1 MLEYDEGIALCCL
14 HCRVVVLQDGYA
26 GGIVVGCGG
35 FGGCGLGEA
44 FGEVETETVYLVF
57 VQQELQVALHELA
70 HQGTF
75 MVEVL
80 EDAVRMRGVCVEVGI
95 VSRGLVL
102 CAVPIQAGK
111 RHVAGGMVVY
121 YIENDG
127 HAFAVAGVNEVFIH
141 FWGAIR
147 LIEGE
152 EETRV
157 VSPAVVPVK
166 LLNRHQLDGVDAHVF
181 QVVQLL
187 QGAVDGAAGGE
198 IAQMHL
204 VDDRLLGVLHLEVGY
219 GPCIVVSLYLEYRN
233 NSFSAFGVGL
243 VVGIGGRRDVV
254 VMLRV
259 ENLFAVGICQAD
271 GLTAFGSYIV
281 LKCIF
286 FCRVEVVQGYPP
298 TSGGIVATHLAVL
311 LIGQF
316 PVVEVAEDVCKVF
329 VVAFGVFVIEY
340 KSHGGVV
347 DDVDAFF
354 HIPGQGCM
362 LNFGRREALVLMVCD
377 LHKGIDVNPLL
388 AAV

>member
-1 MLEYDEGIALCCL
+1 
-14 HCRVVVLQDGYA
+14 
-26 GGIVVGCGG
+26 
-35 FGGCGLGEA
+35 
-44 FGEVETETVYLVF
+44 
-57 VQQELQVALHELA
+57 
-70 HQGTF
+70 

-80 EDAVRMRGVCVEVGI
+80 EDAVRMRVVCVEVGI

-243 VVGIGGRRDVV
+243 VVGIGGRG
-254 VMLRV
+254 MSSS
-259 ENLFAVGICQAD
+259 CS
-271 GLTAFGSYIV
+271 GSR
-281 LKCIF
+281 IF
-286 FCRVEVVQGYPP
+286 SQ
-298 TSGGIVATHLAVL
+298 
-311 LIGQF
+311 
-316 PVVEVAEDVCKVF
+316 
-329 VVAFGVFVIEY
+329 
-340 KSHGGVV
+340 
-347 DDVDAFF
+347 
-354 HIPGQGCM
+354 
-362 LNFGRREALVLMVCD
+362 
-377 LHKGIDVNPLL
+377 
-388 AAV
+388 